1 MADNMRPADNLFEL
15 YRLGQALFQLSRTLN
30 ERPLAEL
37 TMNDLLG
44 DLANVQ
50 RLLAPIISDKLLPL
64 DTCKTTATNLE
75 ILVSDLVRGFTS
87 RRDKASTED
96 KPTEGEKPVGV
107 SPLSDLKEAI
117 QAFEYVFSAEISNAS
132 FYFVEQIGAYQT
144 RTLIDNADVVFP
156 KNVRDQLAEDAVI
169 DIRAAGRSLAFE
181 LPTAVG
187 FHTCR
192 AVETT
197 LLRYF
202 KELNIPLPEYKNLDR
217 YVEALEEASK
227 EKGID
232 PKVLAA
238 LDQFKDLDR
247 NPIMHPDSHL
257 NMAEAQILFALA
269 QSAISGIVLDI
280 VRRKES
286 VLTTTV
292 SDGVSIPTI
301 SEIRA
306 SATANTNPSAE
317 RSIRQ
322 EARRPPAPR
331 SKRA

>member
-15 YRLGQALFQLSRTLN
+15 YRLGQALFPLSRTLN

-50 RLLAPIISDKLLPL
+50 RLLAPIISDKLIPL
-64 DTCKTTATNLE
+64 DTCKTTASKLA
-75 ILVSDLVRGFTS
+75 ILVSDLVRGFIS

-96 KPTEGEKPVGV
+96 KPTEGEKPVGF
-107 SPLSDLKEAI
+107 SQLSDLKEAI
-117 QAFEYVFSAEISNAS
+117 QAFEYAFSTELSNAS
-132 FYFVEQIGAYQT
+132 LYLVEQIGAYQT

-197 LLRYF
+197 LLKYF
-202 KELNIPLPEYKNLDR
+202 KELNIPLPEDKDLGR
-217 YVEALEEASK
+217 YIEALEKASK

-232 PKVLAA
+232 PKVLAV
-238 LDQFKDLDR
+238 LEQFRDLHR
-247 NPIMHPDSHL
+247 NPIMHSDSHL
-257 NMAEAQILFALA
+257 NMDEAQILFALA

-280 VRRKES
+280 VRLKES
-286 VLTTTV
+286 DLTTTV
-292 SDGVSIPTI
+292 ADGRSIRTN

-306 SATANTNPSAE
+306 SATANTIPSAE
-317 RSIRQ
+317 QSIRQ
-322 EARRPPAPR
+322 EARRPPASR